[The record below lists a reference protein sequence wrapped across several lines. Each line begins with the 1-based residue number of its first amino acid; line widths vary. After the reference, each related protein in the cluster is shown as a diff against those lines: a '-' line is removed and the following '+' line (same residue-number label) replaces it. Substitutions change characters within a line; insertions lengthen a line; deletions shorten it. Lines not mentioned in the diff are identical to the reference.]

1 MKKETKNANSL
12 GCLKKL
18 LSILLALVMLFSVT
32 SAISITA
39 EAATQ
44 NALWFMDD
52 LKITQVPGGDYSH
65 KGTQNFDVVGVK
77 NNNIKA
83 PFDCKIVKIHKG
95 KTYGNTVII
104 ESTNKVLYADGTTDY
119 MSMCFAHDNDISDLS
134 VGKSLKQGQ
143 VFYQTGTYGN
153 VTGRHS
159 HVTVIKGKYKN
170 DMWTKNRYDNY
181 CSPNAINPT
190 KGLFITDKT
199 NVVDKKGLT
208 FKKVS
213 SASTATCTIAYNANG
228 GTGSMGTSTVKYNN
242 KFTLAS
248 NSFSKTGYSFGGWNV
263 CRKSDGKWFTT
274 NSNGWQTASNISSK
288 GYTKKVYNDRWSGT
302 LDNSWFSTVKN
313 DTYTFYAIWKKN
325 SSTTTST
332 GSQVVEYAKK
342 FKGYPYVLNT
352 HGPNSFDCSGFVYY
366 VFKNFGVTLS
376 TASSDYYNNPTKY
389 GTKITGDSN
398 AQLGDIVVWSGHVGI
413 YIGNGKVINALN
425 PSKGVCETKISE
437 YINSSGTMNPS
448 HFYIR
453 VKGIGSSSSSST
465 STPTITNPSVT
476 VNAISDLTTNSVRIN
491 FTAKNPS
498 KVTIKTIGV
507 QVRKKGTSDWKTK
520 QEAMNS
526 SYTNAASVPMWW
538 TVGSGKEL
546 NMSLTSGTTYEYRAY
561 VVYNSKNYYSSTS
574 TFTTKGTAPQTVTNP
589 SVTVNAIS
597 DLTTN
602 SVRINFTAKNP
613 SKVTI
618 KTIGVQVRKKGTSD
632 WKTKQEAMNSSYT
645 NAASVPMWWTVG
657 SGKELNMSLTSGT
670 TYEYRAYVVYN
681 SKNYYSSTST
691 FTTKG
696 TAPHTHNYN
705 YITVTTQA
713 TCTEGG
719 YTEYRCSC
727 GDSYIGK
734 YTNAMGHTVVADKA
748 VTATCTTAGKT
759 AGSHCSVCNAV
770 ITAQKAVLA
779 TGHSY
784 DSGKVTK
791 QPTATATGV
800 KTYTCTICGAT
811 KTETI
816 PVTRLQTPTAK
827 AVVNANG
834 GFTISW
840 NTVAGADKYDV
851 YVDNGTGYQLLRTVA
866 GTSTTTGT
874 AHYGKKYSYKVRAV
888 NSKNSAITSA
898 FSSVV
903 TAINNKKLV
912 TPTLKAT
919 INANGTFKLSWNKV
933 TGADKYELYI
943 KQADGSYKLMKTTT
957 ATSFTT
963 AFATY
968 GKQYSY
974 KVLAANNNKSA
985 DAFSNVVNAK
995 NTKKLQTPSLKVAVN
1010 KNGSFKLSWGKVTG
1024 ATSYQ
1029 IYMKQANGSYK
1040 LIKTTTSTSFTT
1052 AVASKGKT
1060 YSYKVRAVTSKN
1072 KNATS
1077 DYSKVV
1083 SAKRK

>member
-1 MKKETKNANSL
+1 MGNEITRQKFSSVS
-12 GCLKKL
+12 KKL
-18 LSILLALVMLFSVT
+18 LSLLLSLIMLFSVT
-32 SAISITA
+32 SAIPITA

-104 ESTNKVLYADGTTDY
+104 ESTNKVLYADGTIDY

-134 VGKSLKQGQ
+134 VGKTLKQGQ

-170 DMWTKNRYDNY
+170 DMWTKNSYNNY

-213 SASTATCTIAYNANG
+213 STPTATCTIAYNANG

-248 NSFSKTGYSFGGWNV
+248 NSFSRTGYSFGGWNV

-274 NSNGWQTASNISSK
+274 NGNGWQTASNISSK

-313 DTYTFYAIWKKN
+313 DTYTFYAIWKKS
-325 SSTTTST
+325 SSTSTST

-413 YIGNGKVINALN
+413 YIGSGKVINALN

-453 VKGIGSSSSSST
+453 VKGIGSSSSGST
-465 STPTITNPSVT
+465 TTP
-476 VNAISDLTTNSVRIN
+476 
-491 FTAKNPS
+491 
-498 KVTIKTIGV
+498 
-507 QVRKKGTSDWKTK
+507 
-520 QEAMNS
+520 
-526 SYTNAASVPMWW
+526 
-538 TVGSGKEL
+538 
-546 NMSLTSGTTYEYRAY
+546 
-561 VVYNSKNYYSSTS
+561 
-574 TFTTKGTAPQTVTNP
+574 TVTNP

-632 WKTKQEAMNSSYT
+632 WKTKQEAMNASYT

-681 SKNYYSSTST
+681 SKNYYSSIST

-696 TAPHTHNYN
+696 PTPHTHNYN
-705 YITVTTQA
+705 YVTVTIRP

-727 GDSYIGK
+727 GDSYIGN
-734 YTNAMGHTVVADKA
+734 YTSAAGHKA
-748 VTATCTTAGKT
+748 VTGKAVDATCTTAGKT
-759 AGSHCSVCNAV
+759 AGSHCSVCNTV
-770 ITAQKAVLA
+770 IITQETVPAA
-779 TGHSY
+779 GHSY
-784 DSGKVTK
+784 DTGRITK
-791 QPTATATGV
+791 KPTATATGI
-800 KTYTCTICGAT
+800 KTFTCIDCGAT
-811 KTETI
+811 KTETL
-816 PVTRLQTPTAK
+816 PATKLKTPTAK
-827 AVVNANG
+827 TTVNANG

-840 NTVAGADKYDV
+840 NKISGADKYDV
-851 YVDNGTGYQLLRTVA
+851 YIDNGSGYKLLRTVT

-874 AHYGKKYSYKVRAV
+874 AHYGKKYSYKVRAI

-898 FSSVV
+898 FSTAV
-903 TAINNKKLV
+903 TAVNTKKLV
-912 TPTLKAT
+912 TPKLKAT
-919 INANGTFKLSWNKV
+919 VNANGTFKLSWNKV
-933 TGADKYELYI
+933 AGADKYELYI

-968 GKQYSY
+968 GKQFSY
-974 KVLAANNNKSA
+974 KMRAVNSKNKSIA
-985 DAFSNVVNAK
+985 SAYSSVVNAK

-1010 KNGSFKLSWGKVTG
+1010 KNGSFKLSWGKVAG
-1024 ATSYQ
+1024 AEKYELY
-1029 IYMKQANGSYK
+1029 IKQANGSYK
-1040 LIKTTTSTSFTT
+1040 LMKTTTSTSFTT

-1077 DYSKVV
+1077 SYSKVV